1 MSIVVLF
8 KSSSTRG
15 LVIDVPLIPGTLELQ
30 FVCTAE
36 ASVGSATKASPI
48 KAEPLIPCAPVP
60 FKGWAITSHA
70 PRTLFP
76 SLL

>member
-1 MSIVVLF
+1 MVLF
-8 KSSSTRG
+8 KLSSTRG
-15 LVIDVPLIPGTLELQ
+15 LVIDVPLTPGTLELQ
-30 FVCTAE
+30 FACIAA

-48 KAEPLIPCAPVP
+48 KAEPLIPAAPIP
-60 FKGWAITSHA
+60 FKGWATTSQA